1 MVKGNDCILTFQ
13 LGETYNQVFC
23 GKRFAINTETEV
35 LETTTKG
42 DGQYQD
48 FDYHTL
54 SYSIQIDGLMKWGEG
69 YNAFDVLSAQ
79 RTFMDVLY
87 EMSWPDEVD
96 PSIIWV
102 MEGRVFVNT
111 STLGAVSSQIADHS
125 FTFRGR
131 GPYLLRNTAEPC
143 YSAIGAG
150 YLLITTNEPTSAD
163 TKVIVT
169 TVSGDWA
176 SFNYSLDGGSIVN
189 VPDNEFLVGVLT
201 PGSHSITVW
210 PVCPNGV
217 QGTGATKSFS
227 VS

>member
-13 LGETYNQVFC
+13 LGEEYNQIFC
-23 GKRFAINTETEV
+23 GKSFTIRTETEV

-48 FDYHTL
+48 FDYHSL
-54 SYSIQIDGLMKWGEG
+54 SYTIDLDGVMKWGDG
-69 YNAFDVLSAQ
+69 YNAFDMLSAQ

-87 EMSWPDEVD
+87 KMTWPDEVD

-102 MEGRVFVNT
+102 IEGRAFVNT
-111 STLGAVSSQIADHS
+111 SELGAVSAQLADHA
-125 FTFRGR
+125 FTLRGR
-131 GPYLLRNTAEPC
+131 GPYELRNTAEPC

-150 YLLITTNEPTSAD
+150 YLLITNNEPTTAD

-169 TVSGDWA
+169 SVDGDWA
-176 SFNYSLDGGSIVN
+176 SFDYQLDGGSTVT
-189 VPDNEFLVGVLT
+189 VFDNEFLVGVLS
-201 PGSHSITVW
+201 PGSHTITVT
-210 PVCPNGV
+210 PRCPNGV
-217 QGTGATKSFS
+217 LGSGATKEFS